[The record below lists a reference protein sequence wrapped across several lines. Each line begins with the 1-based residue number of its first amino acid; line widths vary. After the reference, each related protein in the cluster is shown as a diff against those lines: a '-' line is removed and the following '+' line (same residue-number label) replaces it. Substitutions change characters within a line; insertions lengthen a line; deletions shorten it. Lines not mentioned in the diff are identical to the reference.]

1 MKPWYAQRA
10 DDENV
15 TSTWKHLHSVL
26 FKKVRVPYAAD
37 IWCTEGETVDGLPMV
52 VSAEFVAQQVKK
64 VIERREKWLR
74 DNDKPFDTLMNK
86 AERDAF
92 LAEVKAEYHN
102 SADQKRRQEADK
114 VNGKR
119 LQAGRKQRWSRE
131 TQRRGG
137 TTQMFHLLS
146 FSGRWDPK
154 FFDDKPVPQQVG
166 QQAEDQ
172 KKKTRRAVEARAKV
186 RLARKY
192 DRLRK
197 QRRLYPDQ
205 ESLVARL
212 HDGTLE
218 NCSEPL
224 QTSSATFL
232 SSPCR

>member
-1 MKPWYAQRA
+1 M
-10 DDENV
+10 
-15 TSTWKHLHSVL
+15 LH
-26 FKKVRVPYAAD
+26 
-37 IWCTEGETVDGLPMV
+37 
-52 VSAEFVAQQVKK
+52 QQ
-64 VIERREKWLR
+64 EYHGS
-74 DNDKPFDTLMNK
+74 
-86 AERDAF
+86 
-92 LAEVKAEYHN
+92 AEVKAEYHG
-102 SADQKRRQEADK
+102 SADQKRRQEADAAA
-114 VNGKR
+114 GKN
-119 LQAGRKQRWSRE
+119 LHAGKKQRWSRE
-131 TQRRGG
+131 CQRRGG

-154 FFDDKPVPQQVG
+154 FFDDKPVPQLVG

-205 ESLVARL
+205 KSLVARM